1 MDADPDGDEGG
12 RDEEVPTP
20 YGDSVE
26 EHGGEKRGEDAAIVV
41 DVNPI
46 AEGKKVEP
54 QEDEWRAYGCPQG
67 LAVLEGPPT
76 GVEQPRQ
83 L

>member
-46 AEGKKVEP
+46 AEGK
-54 QEDEWRAYGCPQG
+54 R
-67 LAVLEGPPT
+67 
-76 GVEQPRQ
+76 
-83 L
+83 